1 MRIAISGAHA
11 TGKSTLI
18 AELSR
23 SLPHYVV
30 ADESYYALVAEGH
43 AFSADPSPD
52 DFERLLD
59 RSCDALATDAMP
71 DVLMDRCPADYL
83 GYLIATPVSSSD
95 AVPRWF
101 ARTATAIAT
110 LDLVVFVPIE
120 RPDRISVSAAER
132 PRLRRRVDLALREIL
147 VEDTWGL
154 SPQVL
159 EVSGTPADRARQV
172 LARLEKGATR

>member
-1 MRIAISGAHA
+1 
-11 TGKSTLI
+11 
-18 AELSR
+18 
-23 SLPHYVV
+23 
-30 ADESYYALVAEGH
+30 
-43 AFSADPSPD
+43 
-52 DFERLLD
+52 
-59 RSCDALATDAMP
+59 SCDALARDAAR

-120 RPDRISVSAAER
+120 RPDRITVSAAER

-154 SPQVL
+154 GALVSD
-159 EVSGTPADRARQV
+159 VSGTPADREHQW
-172 LARLEKGATR
+172 LARIEKAKARDTGSDQPMTDD

>member
-1 MRIAISGAHA
+1 MRVAISGAHA

-18 AELSR
+18 AELAR
-23 SLPHYVV
+23 RLPDYVV
-30 ADESYYALVAEGH
+30 ADESYYALAAEGH
-43 AFSADPSPD
+43 GFSANPSTD
-52 DFERLLD
+52 DFELFLD
-59 RSCDALATDAMP
+59 RSCDALARDAAR

-110 LDLVVFVPIE
+110 LDLVVFVPSE
-120 RPDRISVSAAER
+120 RPDPITVSAAER

-154 SPQVL
+154 
-159 EVSGTPADRARQV
+159 G
-172 LARLEKGATR
+172 